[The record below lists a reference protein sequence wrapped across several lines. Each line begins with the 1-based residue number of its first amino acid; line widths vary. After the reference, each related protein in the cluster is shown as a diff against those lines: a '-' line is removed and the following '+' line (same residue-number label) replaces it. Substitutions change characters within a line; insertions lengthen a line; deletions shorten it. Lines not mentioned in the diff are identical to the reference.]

1 MEKPKRAG
9 MQAVQQGRR
18 VPAGPKSHHVTPDA
32 LDLLEQ
38 FGRTVRV
45 RRRLEIYRQGD
56 PTEFC
61 WRIVT
66 GCVRTVTLMDDGRR
80 QVGEFLWPGDLLG
93 MDDLDTHGFD
103 AEAVTHVTLRRY
115 PRRMVEA
122 QAQSHAGFARRLRAI
137 AAVKLRNVRQ
147 QMILLG
153 RKTAT
158 EKIASFLVDMDHR
171 STASNCRLVELPM
184 NRGDIADHL
193 GMSVETVYRT
203 LVHLQHNGIVA
214 ILHSGIEL
222 RDRVALHDLACESR
236 H

>member
-1 MEKPKRAG
+1 MWTG
-9 MQAVQQGRR
+9 MQSVQQTQNSTGVLNPGRT
-18 VPAGPKSHHVTPDA
+18 APDA
-32 LDLLEQ
+32 LNLLEQ
-38 FGRTVRV
+38 FGRTVNV
-45 RRRLEIYRQGD
+45 RRQREIYRLGE

-61 WRIVT
+61 WRIVA

-93 MDDLDTHGFD
+93 MDDLGAHDSD

-122 QAQSHAGFARRLRAI
+122 LAQSHPALALRLRAM
-137 AAVKLRNVRQ
+137 AAAKLRNVRQ
-147 QMILLG
+147 QMFLLG

-158 EKIASFLVDMDHR
+158 EKIASFLVDMDRR

-184 NRGDIADHL
+184 NRADIADHL
-193 GMSVETVYRT
+193 GMSVETVSRT

-214 ILHSGIEL
+214 ILRSGVEL
-222 RDRVALHDLACESR
+222 RDRVALRDLACESR